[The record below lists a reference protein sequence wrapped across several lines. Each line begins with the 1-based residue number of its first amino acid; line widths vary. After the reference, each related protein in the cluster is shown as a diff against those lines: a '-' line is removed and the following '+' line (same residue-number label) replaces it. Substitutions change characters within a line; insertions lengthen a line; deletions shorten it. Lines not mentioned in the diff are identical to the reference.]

1 MTSEIEELRDRL
13 DSFDDRYAAM
23 KYGLGALNDT
33 VEQLKFTVYNTT
45 RSDAFREDVDLDDVK
60 NDLLNISKIQTIED
74 DLANLKMMFSGD
86 VSETTKRAITLR
98 DAVETSGMITRRQAQ
113 SILGNCHHNI
123 ATRAMEQAAEMF
135 QLIFIKNGQ
144 GRWVLAAK

>member
-45 RSDAFREDVDLDDVK
+45 RSDASVRML
-60 NDLLNISKIQTIED
+60 TWMM
-74 DLANLKMMFSGD
+74 LKM
-86 VSETTKRAITLR
+86 I
-98 DAVETSGMITRRQAQ
+98 
-113 SILGNCHHNI
+113 C
-123 ATRAMEQAAEMF
+123 
-135 QLIFIKNGQ
+135 
-144 GRWVLAAK
+144 